1 MTDDCSFEI
10 KEAVTDP
17 FEAKD
22 QRIELNNK
30 NRPVTL
36 ADKVSKLKNVGKKGS
51 VLCKRLENEKIMN
64 VKDFLDR
71 LNKKRWEVTI
81 RHAKT
86 AICDNKSNVSG
97 SVGSNTREPD
107 VVSVVD
113 HNGCTEPD
121 VESYQQSPSSNDMM
135 WMACDPFILHQNEYF
150 LETSP
155 ELDMLNLE
163 SLLDHEKVGL

>member
-1 MTDDCSFEI
+1 MIDDSSFEI

-22 QRIELNNK
+22 YRIELNSK

-36 ADKVSKLKNVGKKGS
+36 SDKVSKLKNVAKKGS
-51 VLCKRLENEKIMN
+51 ISLQKIYGSN
-64 VKDFLDR
+64 G
-71 LNKKRWEVTI
+71 KRWEVTV

-86 AICDNKSNVSG
+86 AISDNKCNVSG

-107 VVSVVD
+107 EVSLVD
-113 HNGCTEPD
+113 HNGCTKIE

-135 WMACDPFILHQNEYF
+135 WMAYDPFL
-150 LETSP
+150 LEV
-155 ELDMLNLE
+155 DMLNLE
-163 SLLDHEKVGL
+163 SL